1 MNDRGSRPLPYSSE
15 LHQRA
20 HQFLVEE
27 AHLLDTQ
34 QMTAWLGLLCPE
46 VEYLMPVVVTAMRGN
61 GNRST
66 IDHLREDLYSLT
78 KRAERLMTDHAW
90 TEDPPSRVR
99 HYVTNVR
106 TFAGAGGE
114 LEVES
119 AVLLFRSRGDDRA
132 PDLVSAGR
140 SDVLAIGTDG
150 DLRLRRRVV
159 QVDEAVLRTQNLAIL
174 L

>member
-1 MNDRGSRPLPYSSE
+1 MTTRPLPYSNE

-27 AHLLDTQ
+27 AHLLDNAR
-34 QMTAWLGLLCPE
+34 MDEWLELLCPDI
-46 VEYLMPVVVTAMRGN
+46 EYVMPATVTAMRGS
-61 GNRST
+61 GDRST
-66 IDHLREDLYSLT
+66 IDHLREDWYSLR
-78 KRAERLMTDHAW
+78 KRVERLATERAW

-106 TFAGAGGE
+106 TFAGDQPDE
-114 LEVES
+114 LVVES

-132 PDLVSAGR
+132 PELVSAGR
-140 SDVLAIGTDG
+140 TDTLRLLPDDG
-150 DLRLRRRVV
+150 LRLRRRIVH
-159 QVDEAVLRTQNLAIL
+159 VDEAVLRTQNLAIL